1 MILKSLSRKTPS
13 YRQLLTYINRGSD
26 PDFLAITHNLAANDH
41 EHEAIVTEFEVAASR
56 MKKRKNGVYLY
67 HEILS
72 AHPDD
77 KNVTPEMLEDVAREY
92 IEKRAKGGLV
102 YARAHMESNRPPHV
116 HLMISSTNI
125 RGKKI
130 RLSIAELKSI
140 RKELESYHRERWPEL
155 KHSLVFTEEK
165 ERERSRSSK
174 KREYAQES
182 NRRKDREIQ
191 SDRRLEKT
199 QEPKKV
205 KPLKKKELIRH
216 QIKTALKAKNQE
228 DFERLLADGNPPMRV
243 YQRGDTW
250 GVIRLETPKPT
261 KSNPSPVP
269 KPVKYRFKTLGIDFE
284 ARLREWEKEQ
294 ERLKQIKAILDTR
307 DLDHELPEVAEP
319 KDETT
324 SDPEPQEELSPAE
337 RRKLELKKIQSRKHP
352 QKQMERSRSR

>member
-26 PDFLAITHNLAANDH
+26 PNFLAITHNLAANDH

-77 KNVTPEMLEDVAREY
+77 KNVSPEMLEDVAREY

-102 YARAHMESNRPPHV
+102 YARAHMEPNRPPHV

-174 KREYAQES
+174 KREYEQES

-199 QEPKKV
+199 QEPKKD
-205 KPLKKKELIRH
+205 KPLKKKDLIRR
-216 QIKTALKAKNQE
+216 QIETALKAKNRE
-228 DFERLLADGNPPMRV
+228 DFERLLGDCDPPMQV
-243 YQRGDTW
+243 YQRGNTW

-261 KSNPSPVP
+261 KSNPTPEP

-284 ARLREWEKEQ
+284 ARSREWER
-294 ERLKQIKAILDTR
+294 ERKRLEQIKTILDAKH
-307 DLDHELPEVAEP
+307 LDRQLPEAVEP
-319 KDETT
+319 EEEIT
-324 SDPEPQEELSPAE
+324 SALEPPEELSQAE
-337 RRKLELKKIQSRKHP
+337 QKKLELKKIQDRKHLQR
-352 QKQMERSRSR
+352 QKERERSR